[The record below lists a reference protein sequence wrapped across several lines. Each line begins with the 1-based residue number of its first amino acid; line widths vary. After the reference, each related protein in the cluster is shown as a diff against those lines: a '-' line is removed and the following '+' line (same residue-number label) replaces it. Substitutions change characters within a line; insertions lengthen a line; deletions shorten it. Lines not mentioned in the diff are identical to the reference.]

1 MFAILPLENTRHLAW
16 TIQCCVRGGISF
28 SFPLFTDQ
36 GPLIST
42 AKVLVSDDQ
51 TIETGEGSVES
62 RQLKIILNIMICTIH
77 FTRGAHLHSA

>member
-1 MFAILPLENTRHLAW
+1 MFAILPMENTRYLAW

-42 AKVLVSDDQ
+42 AKVLQSEDQ
-51 TIETGEGSVES
+51 TIEIGKGLEE
-62 RQLKIILNIMICTIH
+62 
-77 FTRGAHLHSA
+77 A